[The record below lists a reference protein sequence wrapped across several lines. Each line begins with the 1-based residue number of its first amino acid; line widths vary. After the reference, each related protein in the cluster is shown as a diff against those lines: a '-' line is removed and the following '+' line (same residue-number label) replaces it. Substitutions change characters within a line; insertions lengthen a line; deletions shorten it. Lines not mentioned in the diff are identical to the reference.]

1 MKTQN
6 KISRRN
12 VLKTGF
18 AAAAA
23 ATIASP
29 NAYAAQFAKQPG
41 ETKIVCVMGD
51 YWHNPVWQE
60 QHVRGIFS
68 SNRDWKV
75 YFVLASRYLTAELL
89 SDTDLLITT
98 RYGGGDALGWTPE
111 PIVCERPRSDII
123 WTDEHVEAVCDN
135 VRNRGMGFL
144 AAHCTLFC
152 GREEIEDLMGIEPQL
167 HQEMQPM
174 AYNYFNQ
181 DHPITRGIEPY
192 YVTLDDQ
199 FGVDFKYPSR
209 TTILFTTQAVH
220 DKREMVSGW
229 CLEQGNGRVVGLLP
243 GDHNFAY
250 RVAEFQEIFWRAAHW
265 AMKRDI
271 PPYPNAV
278 KDKKGFN

>member
-123 WTDEHVEAVCDN
+123 WTDEHVKAVCDN
-135 VRNRGMGFL
+135 VWNRGMGFI

-152 GREEIEDLMGIEPQL
+152 GSDEIEDLMGIEPQL

-220 DKREMVSGW
+220 DKREMVSAW
-229 CLEQGNGRVVGLLP
+229 CLDQGKGRVVGLLP

-250 RVAEFQEIFWRAAHW
+250 RVAEYQEIFWRAAHW
-265 AMKRDI
+265 AMNLPIEPFYGSFDDFI
-271 PPYPNAV
+271 W
-278 KDKKGFN
+278 

>member
-1 MKTQN
+1 MNNQN

-12 VLKTGF
+12 VLKTGIAV
-18 AAAAA
+18 AAT

-29 NAYAAQFAKQPG
+29 KAYAAQFEKRPG

-68 SNRDWKV
+68 SKSDFKV
-75 YFVLASRYLTAELL
+75 YFVLASRYMTAELL

-98 RYGGGDALGWTPE
+98 RYGGGDALGWSPE
-111 PIVCERPRSDII
+111 PIVGERPPSDVI
-123 WTDEHVEAVCDN
+123 WTDEHVNAVCDN

-152 GREEIEDLMGIEPQL
+152 GRNEIEDLMGIEPQL

-174 AYNYFNQ
+174 AYSWFNQ
-181 DHPITRGIEPY
+181 DHPITKGMEPY
-192 YVTLDDQ
+192 YITLDDQ

-209 TTILFTTQAVH
+209 TTILFKTQAVH
-220 DKREMVSGW
+220 DKREMVSAW
-229 CLEQGNGRVVGLLP
+229 CIEQGNGRVVGLLP

-250 RVAEFQEIFWRAAHW
+250 RVPEYQEIFWRAAYW

-278 KDKKGFN
+278 KDKKGFI